1 VVTPVHDGRAL
12 GIFDS
17 NKRAVP
23 VFDAKSQSFCTAPN
37 RSFIGQPSFRAA
49 PNCSFI
55 GQPQNVS
62 NGWCFAV
69 PNNFERE
76 YRHPTL
82 PIFRKW
88 FSG

>member
-1 VVTPVHDGRAL
+1 MTPVRTTVAPSEFLTRINALSLFSMRRARASARHQ
-12 GIFDS
+12 IARSSDS
-17 NKRAVP
+17 QA
-23 VFDAKSQSFCTAPN
+23 SAPN
-37 RSFIGQPSFRAA
+37 Y
-49 PNCSFI
+49 SFI

-62 NGWCFAV
+62 NGWCFVV

>member
-1 VVTPVHDGRAL
+1 MPGSNDGRAL
-12 GIFDS
+12 GIFDP

-23 VFDAKSQSFCTAPN
+23 VFDAKSQSSCTAPN
-37 RSFIGQPSFRAA
+37 RSFTGQPSFCTT
-49 PNCSFI
+49 PIHSFI

-62 NGWCFAV
+62 NDWCFAV

-76 YRHPTL
+76 HRHPTS

-88 FSG
+88 SSG